1 MEKNGGNC
9 GRFSL
14 SEKHQLGNQKA
25 LLSSQSNLS
34 KALLLQKQNVK
45 DNLQL
50 QYFYF
55 LFLNDK
61 NVPLERKKNPVN
73 LQPTFLCTSAP
84 ALNRDLC
91 HLIMTDFYPVYF
103 SPSASCPCVIACLTL
118 EVGHPSYWTHLGH
131 YFQCSF
137 MYTIHTINIA
147 VISCSYSAEMTLLP

>member
-1 MEKNGGNC
+1 MRSLCYRWKRTVEIVADFPYQKNISWAIRKLFWAARAICLKHFSKSRMSKTTYNC
-9 GRFSL
+9 STFIS
-14 SEKHQLGNQKA
+14 
-25 LLSSQSNLS
+25 
-34 KALLLQKQNVK
+34 
-45 DNLQL
+45 
-50 QYFYF
+50 YFWMIKM
-55 LFLNDK
+55 LHLK
-61 NVPLERKKNPVN
+61 GRKKNSVN

-147 VISCSYSAEMTLLP
+147 VISCS